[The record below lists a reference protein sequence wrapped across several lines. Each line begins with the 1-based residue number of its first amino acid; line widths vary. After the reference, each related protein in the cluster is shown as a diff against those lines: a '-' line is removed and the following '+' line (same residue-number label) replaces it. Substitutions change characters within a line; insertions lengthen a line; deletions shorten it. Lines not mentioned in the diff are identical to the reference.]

1 MALKALLE
9 TLDGVDDAVKPF
21 YAERDGKFVLS
32 VEGVDDHPDVANLR
46 NAYSRTKEDREK
58 AKAESATLKAQIA
71 ELQKSAPDTAATQA
85 KIAQLQEQLDAA
97 TAKAGEW
104 QQKFT
109 GVTRDQALA
118 NSLQSAGITN
128 PTFLKAAQAMLSGSV
143 KLGEDGTAYV
153 ETGMGPKVLGDFVKG
168 WAASDGKDFVTPPKG
183 GGAGGNDQGRTGA
196 TMKRSDFERLPPDQQ
211 YKAAVVDKVTLTD

>member
-1 MALKALLE
+1 MALKALLD

-58 AKAESATLKAQIA
+58 AKGEAATLKAQIA
-71 ELQKSAPDTAATQA
+71 ELQKGAPDTAATQA

-97 TAKAGEW
+97 KASAGEW
-104 QQKFT
+104 QTKYT

-118 NSLQSAGITN
+118 NALQSAGVTN
-128 PTFLKAAQAMLSGSV
+128 ATFLKAAQAMLSGSV
-143 KLGEDGTAYV
+143 KLGDDGTAYV

-183 GGAGGNDQGRTGA
+183 GGAGGNDRANNGT
-196 TMKRSDFERLPPDQQ
+196 TMKRSDFDRLDPAEQR
-211 YKAAVVDKVTLTD
+211 KAMVTDKVTLID